1 MPPLRPPSCW
11 RPPSWPAKP
20 ERTAE
25 LQSPA
30 RGPTPTQILGGPKM
44 SKKKS
49 VRDYGRIEC
58 ATQFGARDG
67 AGVQVRGA
75 KRDGDARRRVFAAR
89 GVYNLHVQP
98 AADRDAPRGRAAR
111 DGKSG
116 GAWGFAARAR
126 TAEGCTT
133 QAVVARAWCTLPP
146 VRRPGWTRGA
156 FVWQVAVPQGPCR
169 LMAEAA
175 RAHLVGVGRRQ
186 LLRVPKQ
193 WPMGPTWGA
202 VWNKGGT
209 KRGGCGGHWCGD
221 AP

>member
-133 QAVVARAWCTLPP
+133 QAVVAHAWCTLPP
-146 VRRPGWTRGA
+146 GASSRLDARCICLASCCATRPMQADGGGGKGA
-156 FVWQVAVPQGPCR
+156 PCR
-169 LMAEAA
+169 RGSSPAPASAKTMADGTD
-175 RAHLVGVGRRQ
+175 L
-186 LLRVPKQ
+186 
-193 WPMGPTWGA
+193 
-202 VWNKGGT
+202 GG
-209 KRGGCGGHWCGD
+209 GLE
-221 AP
+221 